1 MTFTSLHFTSL
12 DQEGKAFM
20 NGVSALIKELSR
32 EHLILLP
39 HDDTV
44 RRWLSLTQEE
54 VFTQHQSSRSL
65 ILDLQTV
72 RNKFLLFI
80 NLVCIIFV
88 MTA

>member
-32 EHLILLP
+32 EHLTLLP
-39 HDDTV
+39 RDD
-44 RRWLSLTQEE
+44 RWLSLTQEE
-54 VFTQHQSSRSL
+54 VFTQHQSYRSL

-80 NLVCIIFV
+80 SLVCIIFV